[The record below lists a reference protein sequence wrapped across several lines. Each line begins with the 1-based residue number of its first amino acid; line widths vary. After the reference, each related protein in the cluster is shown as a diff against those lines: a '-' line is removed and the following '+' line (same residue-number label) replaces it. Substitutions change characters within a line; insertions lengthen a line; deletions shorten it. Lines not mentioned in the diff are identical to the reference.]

1 MLYFVPNVGDNRTAL
16 LYLVKRVGQR
26 EASRVKTRKCVIQN
40 SIHIEVESMLSF
52 AGGTNIVDSQYLN
65 KHIQVY
71 KPKEKQRYY
80 TKKCSTI
87 NGYSYS
93 RNAVGLL

>member
-1 MLYFVPNVGDNRTAL
+1 MLYFVPIVGDNRTAL
-16 LYLVKRVGQR
+16 LYLVKRVEQR

-71 KPKEKQRYY
+71 KPKVRTAILQKTVFYHKRLQ
-80 TKKCSTI
+80 
-87 NGYSYS
+87 
-93 RNAVGLL
+93 LLS